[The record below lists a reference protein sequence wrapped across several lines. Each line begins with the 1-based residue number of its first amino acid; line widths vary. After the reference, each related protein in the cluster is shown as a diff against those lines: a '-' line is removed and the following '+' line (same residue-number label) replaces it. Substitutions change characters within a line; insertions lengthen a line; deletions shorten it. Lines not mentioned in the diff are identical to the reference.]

1 MTTRSLYNIDLCKGT
16 GMFQET
22 LLLLEKYKPETSK
35 DLFIKDVF
43 NSNILVKSSEKRIKD
58 IINNVFYKRFVIN
71 DKYLPVYLLQLH
83 RYNVGL
89 DQLIQIMLIYIA
101 KSNRIFFDFV
111 TNIYWSKCREISNVN
126 ANDAMQFINEAI
138 KDGRIALPWSDG
150 TKKRVA
156 SYIIA
161 TLIDIKFLDKKN
173 NCIPVFLSD
182 KTANFIA
189 HDLHFNGY
197 SDEAI
202 ANAEEWGLFG
212 YNRYDV
218 TRHLARLASQ
228 GHFIFQ
234 NAGDLIKITWNYK
247 NMKELIDAIGQ

>member
-16 GMFQET
+16 GMIQET
-22 LLLLEKYKPETSK
+22 LLLLEEYSPEKSK
-35 DLFIKDVF
+35 DNFIKEVYV
-43 NSNILVKSSEKRIKD
+43 SNILVKSSQKRIKD
-58 IINNVFYKRFVIN
+58 IIHNVFYKRYVMQ

-83 RYNVGL
+83 HYNVGL
-89 DQLIQIMLIYIA
+89 NQLIQIMLIYIA
-101 KSNRIFFDFV
+101 RSNRIFFDFV
-111 TNIYWSKCREISNVN
+111 TDVYWLKSRENSLVTSI
-126 ANDAMQFINEAI
+126 DAKLFINDAI

-161 TLIDIKFLDKKN
+161 TLMDIKFLDKKY

-182 KTANFIA
+182 KTANYLS
-189 HDLHFNGY
+189 HELHFKGY

-202 ANAEEWGLFG
+202 ANAEEWKLFG
-212 YNRYDV
+212 YKRYDV
-218 TRHLARLASQ
+218 TRHFERLAAQ

-234 NAGDLIKITWNYK
+234 NAGDLIRITWNYK

>member
-1 MTTRSLYNIDLCKGT
+1 MTTKSLYNIDLCKGT
-16 GMFQET
+16 GMIQES
-22 LLLLEKYKPETSK
+22 LLLLEKYTPETTK
-35 DLFIKDVF
+35 EIFVKNVF
-43 NSNILVKSSEKRIKD
+43 ESNILVKASEKRIKD
-58 IINNVFYKRFVIN
+58 IIHNVFYKRFLISDNYV
-71 DKYLPVYLLQLH
+71 PVYLLQLH

-101 KSNRIFFDFV
+101 RSNRIFFDFV
-111 TNIYWSKCREISNVN
+111 TEVYWIKSRENTLITSNE
-126 ANDAMQFINEAI
+126 AKLFINEAI
-138 KDGRIALPWSDG
+138 KDGRIMLPWSDG

-156 SYIIA
+156 SYIIT
-161 TLIDIKFLDKKN
+161 TLMDIKFLDKKYK
-173 NCIPVFLSD
+173 CIPVFLSD
-182 KTANFIA
+182 KTANYLS
-189 HDLHFNGY
+189 HELHFKGY

-202 ANAEEWGLFG
+202 ANAEEWKLFG

-218 TRHLARLASQ
+218 TRHFERLAAQ

>member
-1 MTTRSLYNIDLCKGT
+1 MITKSLYNIDLCKGT
-16 GMFQET
+16 GMIQET
-22 LLLLEKYKPETSK
+22 LLLLEKYSPENSK
-35 DLFIKDVF
+35 DNFIKEVYD
-43 NSNILVKSSEKRIKD
+43 SNILVKSSEKRIKD
-58 IINNVFYKRFVIN
+58 IIHNVFYKRYVIQ

-89 DQLIQIMLIYIA
+89 NQLIQIMLIYIA
-101 KSNRIFFDFV
+101 RSNRIFFDFV
-111 TNIYWSKCREISNVN
+111 TDVYWLKSRENNLVTSSE
-126 ANDAMQFINEAI
+126 AKLFINEAI
-138 KDGRIALPWSDG
+138 KDGRIALHWSDG

-161 TLIDIKFLDKKN
+161 TLMDIKYLNKKY

-182 KTANFIA
+182 KTANYLS
-189 HDLHFNGY
+189 HELHFKGY

-202 ANAEEWGLFG
+202 ANAEEWKLFG
-212 YNRYDV
+212 YSRYDV
-218 TRHLARLASQ
+218 TRHFERLAAQ

-234 NAGDLIKITWNYK
+234 NAGDLIRITWNYK

>member
-16 GMFQET
+16 GMIQET
-22 LLLLEKYKPETSK
+22 LLLLEEYSPEKSK
-35 DLFIKDVF
+35 DNFIKEVYV
-43 NSNILVKSSEKRIKD
+43 SNILVKSSEKRIKD
-58 IINNVFYKRFVIN
+58 IIHNVFYKRYVMQ

-83 RYNVGL
+83 HYNVGL
-89 DQLIQIMLIYIA
+89 NQLIQIMLIYIA
-101 KSNRIFFDFV
+101 RSNRIIFDFV
-111 TNIYWSKCREISNVN
+111 TDVYWLKSRENSLVTSS
-126 ANDAMQFINEAI
+126 DAKLFINDAI

-161 TLIDIKFLDKKN
+161 TLMDIKFLDKKY

-182 KTANFIA
+182 KTANYLS
-189 HDLHFNGY
+189 HELHFKGY

-202 ANAEEWGLFG
+202 ANAEEWKLFG
-212 YNRYDV
+212 YNRNDV
-218 TRHLARLASQ
+218 TRHFERLAAQ

>member
-1 MTTRSLYNIDLCKGT
+1 MVKKSLYNIDLCKGT

-22 LLLLEKYKPETSK
+22 LLLLEKFNPETSK
-35 DLFIKDVF
+35 DNFIKEVYE
-43 NSNILVKSSEKRIKD
+43 SNVLVKSSEKRIKD
-58 IINNVFYKRFVIN
+58 IIHNVFYKRYVIT

-111 TNIYWSKCREISNVN
+111 TDVYWVKSRGNSIVT
-126 ANDAMQFINEAI
+126 ANDAKLFINEAI

-161 TLIDIKFLDKKN
+161 TLLDVKYLDKKY

-189 HDLHFNGY
+189 HELHFKGY

-202 ANAEEWGLFG
+202 ANAEEWKLFG
-212 YNRYDV
+212 CNRYDV
-218 TRHLARLASQ
+218 TRHFERLASQ

-247 NMKELIDAIGQ
+247 NMKGLIDAIGQ

>member
-1 MTTRSLYNIDLCKGT
+1 M
-16 GMFQET
+16 Q
-22 LLLLEKYKPETSK
+22 
-35 DLFIKDVF
+35 
-43 NSNILVKSSEKRIKD
+43 
-58 IINNVFYKRFVIN
+58 

-83 RYNVGL
+83 HYNVGL
-89 DQLIQIMLIYIA
+89 NQLIQIMLIYIA
-101 KSNRIFFDFV
+101 RSNRIFFDFV
-111 TNIYWSKCREISNVN
+111 TDVYWLKSRENSLVTSSDAKLYI
-126 ANDAMQFINEAI
+126 NDAI

-161 TLIDIKFLDKKN
+161 TLMDIKFLDKKY

-182 KTANFIA
+182 KTANYLS
-189 HDLHFNGY
+189 HELHFKGY

-202 ANAEEWGLFG
+202 ANAEEWKLFG
-212 YNRYDV
+212 YKRYDV
-218 TRHLARLASQ
+218 TRHFERLAAQ

-234 NAGDLIKITWNYK
+234 NAGDLIRITWNYK

>member
-1 MTTRSLYNIDLCKGT
+1 MATKSLYNIDLCKGT

-22 LLLLEKYKPETSK
+22 LLLLEKYNPETSK
-35 DLFIKDVF
+35 DNFINDV
-43 NSNILVKSSEKRIKD
+43 NESNILVKSSEKRIKD
-58 IINNVFYKRFVIN
+58 IVHNVFYKRYVIK
-71 DKYLPVYLLQLH
+71 DKYVPVYLLQLH

-101 KSNRIFFDFV
+101 RSNRILFDFV
-111 TNIYWSKCREISNVN
+111 TDIYWVKSRANSPVT
-126 ANDAMQFINEAI
+126 ANDAKLFINEAI
-138 KDGRIALPWSDG
+138 KDGRIALTWSDG

-156 SYIIA
+156 SYIVS
-161 TLIDIKFLDKKN
+161 TLIDIKYLDKKN

-182 KTANFIA
+182 KTANFLA
-189 HDLHFNGY
+189 HELHFKGY
-197 SDEAI
+197 SDESI
-202 ANAEEWGLFG
+202 ANAEEWKLFG
-212 YNRYDV
+212 YKRYDL
-218 TRHLARLASQ
+218 TRHFERLASQ

>member
-1 MTTRSLYNIDLCKGT
+1 MITKSLYNIDLCKGT

-22 LLLLEKYKPETSK
+22 LLLLEKYSPENSK
-35 DLFIKDVF
+35 FNFIKEVYE
-43 NSNILVKSSEKRIKD
+43 SNILVKSSEKRIKD
-58 IINNVFYKRFVIN
+58 IIHNVFYKRFVIN
-71 DKYLPVYLLQLH
+71 DNYVPVYLLQLH

-101 KSNRIFFDFV
+101 RSNRIFFDFV
-111 TNIYWSKCREISNVN
+111 TDVYWLKSRENTLVTS
-126 ANDAMQFINEAI
+126 NDAKLFIIDAI
-138 KDGRIALPWSDG
+138 KDGRIVSPWTDG

-161 TLIDIKFLDKKN
+161 TLMDIKFLDKKYK
-173 NCIPVFLSD
+173 CIPVFLSD
-182 KTANFIA
+182 KTANYLS
-189 HDLHFNGY
+189 HELHFKGY

-202 ANAEEWGLFG
+202 ANAEEWKIFG

-218 TRHLARLASQ
+218 TRHFERLAAQ

>member
-1 MTTRSLYNIDLCKGT
+1 MTSKSLYNIDLCKGT

-22 LLLLEKYKPETSK
+22 LLLLEKYSLENSK
-35 DLFIKDVF
+35 DNFIKEVYD
-43 NSNILVKSSEKRIKD
+43 SNILVKSSEKRIKD
-58 IINNVFYKRFVIN
+58 IIHNVFYKRFVIN
-71 DKYLPVYLLQLH
+71 DNYVPVYLLQLH

-101 KSNRIFFDFV
+101 RSNRIFFDFV
-111 TNIYWSKCREISNVN
+111 TDVYWLKSRENTLVTS
-126 ANDAMQFINEAI
+126 NDAKLFIIDAI

-161 TLIDIKFLDKKN
+161 TLMDIKFLDKKY

-182 KTANFIA
+182 KTANYLS
-189 HDLHFNGY
+189 HELHFKGY

-202 ANAEEWGLFG
+202 ANAEEWKLFG

-218 TRHLARLASQ
+218 TRHLERLAAQ

-234 NAGDLIKITWNYK
+234 NAGDLIRITWNYK

>member
-1 MTTRSLYNIDLCKGT
+1 MKSKSLYNIDLCKGT
-16 GMFQET
+16 GMIQET
-22 LLLLEKYKPETSK
+22 LFLLEKYNPETTK
-35 DLFIKDVF
+35 EIFVKDVF
-43 NSNILVKSSEKRIKD
+43 ESNILVKSSSKRIKD
-58 IINNVFYKRFVIN
+58 IINNVFYKRYVIN

-101 KSNRIFFDFV
+101 RSNRIFFDFV
-111 TNIYWSKCREISNVN
+111 TDVYWLKNRENTLVTS
-126 ANDAMQFINEAI
+126 NDAKLFIIDAI
-138 KDGRIALPWSDG
+138 KDGRIALTWSDG

-161 TLIDIKFLDKKN
+161 TLMDIKFLDKKY

-182 KTANFIA
+182 KTANYLS
-189 HDLHFNGY
+189 HELHFKGY

-202 ANAEEWGLFG
+202 AIAEEWKLFG
-212 YNRYDV
+212 YNHYDV
-218 TRHLARLASQ
+218 TRHFERLAAQ

-234 NAGDLIKITWNYK
+234 NAGDLIKITWKYN
-247 NMKELIDAIGQ
+247 NMNELIDAIGQ

>member
-1 MTTRSLYNIDLCKGT
+1 MTTKSLYNIDLCKGT

-22 LLLLEKYKPETSK
+22 LLLLEKYNPEISK
-35 DLFIKDVF
+35 DLFTKEVYD
-43 NSNILVKSSEKRIKD
+43 SNILVKSSEKRIRD
-58 IINNVFYKRFVIN
+58 IIHNVFYKRYVIN
-71 DKYLPVYLLQLH
+71 DKHVPVYLLQLL

-111 TNIYWSKCREISNVN
+111 SDVFWNKSREN
-126 ANDAMQFINEAI
+126 ALVTSNDAKLFINEAI
-138 KDGRIALPWSDG
+138 KDGRIVLPWSDG
-150 TKKRVA
+150 TKKRMA

-161 TLIDIKFLDKKN
+161 TLMDIKYLDRKN

-182 KTANFIA
+182 KTANYLV
-189 HDLHFNGY
+189 HELHFKGY

-202 ANAEEWGLFG
+202 ANAEEWKLFG

-218 TRHLARLASQ
+218 TRHLERLASQ